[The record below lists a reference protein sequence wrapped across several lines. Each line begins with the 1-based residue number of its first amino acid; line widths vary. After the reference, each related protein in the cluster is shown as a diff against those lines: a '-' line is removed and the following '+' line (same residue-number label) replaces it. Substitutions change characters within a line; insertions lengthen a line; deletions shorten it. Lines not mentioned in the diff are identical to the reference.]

1 MGNILERRRVGMS
14 ISMLSLRGL
23 IELFPLHVIFMI
35 LSYTRRMR
43 ILIVEDERRLS
54 NIIKKGFVEDGF
66 AVDQAY
72 DGEEGQYL
80 AEDEQYDLIVL
91 DIMLPKVDGLQLCKE
106 LRKKN
111 IRIPILMLTAKSTTE
126 DKVAGLDSGADDYIT
141 KPFSFVEF
149 RSRVHA
155 LIRRSQQETLPT
167 LQIDDLELD
176 PLKHLVKRGEK
187 TINLTPKEF
196 AILELLLRHKG
207 EVVSRTTI
215 IEHVWDYNFD
225 GMSNVVDVFVVA
237 LRKKVDSGFKKKLI
251 QTIHGV
257 GYKIGD

>member
-1 MGNILERRRVGMS
+1 
-14 ISMLSLRGL
+14 
-23 IELFPLHVIFMI
+23 
-35 LSYTRRMR
+35 MR

-72 DGEEGQYL
+72 DGEEGQEL

-91 DIMLPKVDGLQLCKE
+91 DIMLPKVDGLQLCRE

-111 IRIPILMLTAKSTTE
+111 IKTPILMLTAKSTTE

-155 LIRRSQQETLPT
+155 LIRRSHQETSPILHME
-167 LQIDDLELD
+167 DLEVD
-176 PLKHLVKRGEK
+176 PLKHVVKRGEK
-187 TINLTPKEF
+187 AINLTPKEF

-207 EVVSRTTI
+207 EVVSRTMI

-237 LRKKVDSGFKKKLI
+237 LRKKIDSGAKKKLI
-251 QTIHGV
+251 QTVHGV
-257 GYKIGD
+257 GYRIGD